1 MLQKCCILKK
11 IYDVYTSCIFSN
23 CSVFENGCIHINAKK
38 REKEKP
44 SLPEKEHN
52 HVLFFNQCSQIFQS
66 CISKGLHK
74 LFE

>member
-1 MLQKCCILKK
+1 MFQKCCNSKK

-38 REKEKP
+38 KGKRKT
-44 SLPEKEHN
+44 LPEKEHDR
-52 HVLFFNQCSQIFQS
+52 VLFFNQCSQIFKS

>member
-52 HVLFFNQCSQIFQS
+52 H
-66 CISKGLHK
+66 
-74 LFE
+74 